1 MVLMATEPALAVV
14 LECLGRGMSLA
25 QAVRA
30 AGISKSAA
38 IRRARAAGR
47 VAPAA
52 ATGGGLAPG
61 QPMPPER
68 VRAVLDQLAAGLN
81 PNQAARAAGVSR
93 GFAYGLHHK
102 MGGVYRPP
110 GVTYSARYLDR
121 EERNELARLSDA
133 GLGVRQIAVRTGRS
147 PSTIS
152 RELAR
157 NRDPRTGQY
166 QPERA
171 ERLAWERQ
179 RRPKCSRLS
188 RDPALRAAVQKLL
201 DKRYS
206 PEQASGRLKIM
217 HPHDPAMHVSHET
230 IYQSIYLYP
239 RGELRRELKAC
250 LRSGRDVRKRR
261 GRREARGKII
271 GAVPI
276 GQRPPE
282 AEGRLVPGHHEGDL
296 VMGTTASNSA
306 VGTIVERMTGYLTLL
321 HLPDGHGADAVAAA
335 VTTRMTAL
343 PGWFARTL
351 TWDNGREMARHARI
365 TADTGINVYF
375 ADPYAPWQRGSN
387 ENTNGLLREYLP
399 KGTDLSQ
406 HTPAQLQ
413 AIEDELN
420 DRPRKRF
427 GWHTPREQLAKL
439 LEQEQ
444 PPCCDDT
451 LNTPGTMCHYAGK
464 IRLRGLPDVPVL
476 WILSAIRRFR
486 IESGPD
492 ERG

>member
-1 MVLMATEPALAVV
+1 VA
-14 LECLGRGMSLA
+14 GRGLPPERV
-25 QAVRA
+25 QAVLDYLK
-30 AGISKSAA
+30 AGLNPLQA
-38 IRRARAAGR
+38 ARAAGVSKSFAYR
-47 VAPAA
+47 LDLAVSGVSRRAARREAA
-52 ATGGGLAPG
+52 AGRAPG
-61 QPMPPER
+61 PGRRLPPER
-68 VRAVLDQLAAGLN
+68 VRAVLDQLAAGCN
-81 PNQAARAAGVSR
+81 PVQAAAAAGVSR
-93 GFAYGLHHK
+93 SFAYRLHHK

-110 GVTYSARYLDR
+110 GVTCCDRYLDR
-121 EERNELARLSDA
+121 EERYELARLREA
-133 GLGVRQIAVRTGRS
+133 GLSMRQIAVRTGRS

-152 RELAR
+152 RELRR
-157 NRDPRTGQY
+157 NADPQSGQY

-171 ERLAWERQ
+171 GRLAWERQ
-179 RRPKCSRLS
+179 RRPKPSRLS
-188 RDPALRAAVQKLL
+188 GSPVLRAAVQDLL
-201 DKRYS
+201 DRRYS

-217 HPHDPAMHVSHET
+217 HPGDAAMHLSHET

-296 VMGTTASNSA
+296 VMGTQASNSA

-335 VTTRMTAL
+335 VTARMTAL
-343 PGWFARTL
+343 PGWFASTL

-365 TADTGINVYF
+365 TAEAGINVYF
-375 ADPYAPWQRGSN
+375 ADPYSPWQRGSN

-399 KGTDLSQ
+399 KGTDLSK

-420 DRPRKRF
+420 DRPRKRL
-427 GWHTPREQLAKL
+427 GYRTPREELDRLIADNQTVA
-439 LEQEQ
+439 
-444 PPCCDDT
+444 T
-451 LNTPGTMCHYAGK
+451 TP
-464 IRLRGLPDVPVL
+464 
-476 WILSAIRRFR
+476 
-486 IESGPD
+486 
-492 ERG
+492 